1 MSCHVATFAKD
12 LGEVMSCRVAT
23 FARNLEI
30 YDINI
35 CLNSGAIYA
44 KPKHG
49 SKHGDNRF
57 VFTYPDDEVKAWL
70 IAQIR
75 RMAETVGLELTDK
88 TGYENSN
95 SSLQTQADAEFDAL
109 VTENRM

>member
-44 KPKHG
+44 KP
-49 SKHGDNRF
+49 
-57 VFTYPDDEVKAWL
+57 
-70 IAQIR
+70 
-75 RMAETVGLELTDK
+75 
-88 TGYENSN
+88 N
-95 SSLQTQADAEFDAL
+95 SSYAHRVHQPGLTKPSFVNSGGVSGFGAQRVASGTPTDCH
-109 VTENRM
+109 